1 MRLAAVHG
9 VLLLL
14 ALAFAYQT
22 WTRQEATDTEGSV
35 TLWKGDPE
43 QVTSVT
49 YEYDGRRVLVE
60 RRRDD
65 AGPYLW
71 GVFTRE
77 AEPSPTQHTVGE
89 QAAGGVTAGGASETA
104 ASAPGPAKVDTTLFQ
119 AGLEAERV
127 FESVASLRALRDLGV
142 VDDARKG
149 EYGLADATAR
159 LVVNFRTRTRE
170 LVVGGS
176 VYGSGDR
183 YVLNPENGRTYVL
196 SGELVRSLAGA
207 DVTLQERRLHAYEP
221 DRVAS
226 VTLRTAKGER
236 TRLRTGGER
245 FGPSTW
251 ASPDS
256 PDQPDQTFG
265 NFMQRLE
272 QLWISEFAP
281 GLDPASLVSVVR
293 ADYLDAKGRP
303 LGYLELFRKASSEG
317 GVEYYLKTELLRVLA
332 KTYEGLAEA
341 VEQDAGQ
348 LF

>member
-1 MRLAAVHG
+1 MRLAAVHA
-9 VLLLL
+9 VLLVL

-22 WTRQEATDTEGSV
+22 WTREETNSTEGSV
-35 TLWKGDPE
+35 TLWKGEAD
-43 QVTSVT
+43 QIASVN

-60 RRRDD
+60 RRRDEM
-65 AGPYLW
+65 GPYLW

-77 AEPSPTQHTVGE
+77 ATSPAAQQAVGG
-89 QAAGGVTAGGASETA
+89 QAPGVADTAMSAAGA
-104 ASAPGPAKVDTTLFQ
+104 ARVDTTLFQ

-127 FESVASLRALRDLGV
+127 FESLASLRAFRDLGV

-149 EYGLADATAR
+149 DYGLAGATAR
-159 LVVNFRTRTRE
+159 LVVNFRTRARE

-183 YVLNPENGRTYVL
+183 YVLNPENGRTYVIA
-196 SGELVRSLAGA
+196 GQLVRSLEGA

-236 TRLRTGGER
+236 TMLRTGGEG

-251 ASPDS
+251 ASPDT
-256 PDQPDQTFG
+256 PDQLDQTFG

-272 QLWISEFAP
+272 QLWISDFAP
-281 GLDPASLVSVVR
+281 ALDPATLVSVVR
-293 ADYLDAKGRP
+293 ADYLDAKGRS
-303 LGYLELFRKASSEG
+303 LGYLELFRKPSSEG

>member
-1 MRLAAVHG
+1 MKLALAHA
-9 VLLLL
+9 VLLAL

-22 WTRQEATDTEGSV
+22 WSREEAIGPGGLV
-35 TLWKGDPE
+35 TLWKGDA
-43 QVTSVT
+43 QDITSVV
-49 YEYDGRRVLVE
+49 YEYDGRRVLLE
-60 RRRDD
+60 RRRDET
-65 AGPYLW
+65 GPFLW

-77 AEPSPTQHTVGE
+77 TASPAVQQAVGGAAEGGAAAAPDT
-89 QAAGGVTAGGASETA
+89 AAG
-104 ASAPGPAKVDTTLFQ
+104 APGTARVDTTLFQ

-127 FESVASLRALRDLGV
+127 FESLASLRALRDLGV
-142 VDDARKG
+142 ADDARKG
-149 EYGLADATAR
+149 DYGLAGGTAR
-159 LVVNFRTRTRE
+159 LTANFGGRARE

-183 YVLNPENGRTYVL
+183 YVLDPVSGRVYVVAAQ
-196 SGELVRSLAGA
+196 LVRSLEGA

-226 VTLRTAKGER
+226 VVLRTAKGER
-236 TRLRTGGER
+236 RMLRTGGER

-251 ASPDS
+251 ASPDT
-256 PDQPDQTFG
+256 PGEPDQTFG
-265 NFMQRLE
+265 NFMQRLD

-281 GLDPASLVSVVR
+281 GLEAATLVSVVR
-293 ADYLDAKGRP
+293 ADYLDARGGP
-303 LGYLELFRKASSEG
+303 LGYLELFRKPDPQG
-317 GVEYYLKTELLRVLA
+317 GVEYYLKTELLRLPA